1 MLEIE
6 VVGRDDLSRIIE
18 RKSVSN
24 HDCSLLELIKQECPK
39 YKESYIPN
47 LSAFVDGVSFQYSD
61 WSIVSLKN
69 SRKLKIE
76 EFQKIKNCYRSGRNR
91 SFNSCGHYFSC
102 DGCCKCNLCCFC
114 DE

>member
-47 LSAFVDGVSFQYSD
+47 LSACQS
-61 WSIVSLKN
+61 
-69 SRKLKIE
+69 E
-76 EFQKIKNCYRSGRNR
+76 EFQKIKNRY
-91 SFNSCGHYFSC
+91 
-102 DGCCKCNLCCFC
+102 
-114 DE
+114 